1 MVTIDW
7 DALDDKNQEA
17 YLKFEKQLEELTEKY
32 KREDSERFKIIED
45 MVAQKE
51 KGIDWDLGM
60 RFNNKTG
67 EKIVDPAEK
76 EKGID
81 WDLRMCFNNKPG
93 EKIVDPAAVLLYEYC
108 LAGELITHQKVS
120 FEKMAKRL
128 LEEQDIIRLGN
139 PIPETD
145 DDDFLYG
152 QGLTD
157 KTAMPITS
165 RKYRIVF
172 PGGAQHLSNYK
183 DGKYRQALFMYEKG
197 KRTYYEAQM
206 DAEGKI
212 KKTENGEVEKTPKVK
227 GTTGTD
233 FYHVA
238 GGQTLLTHFR
248 QILFHELNHTLLDDF
263 INPGDEK
270 AIQYEYVGPDGVK
283 YRNYNIHNSYL
294 RLDPNALE
302 EEPEYFVIKDKNGN
316 ILLDSYKN
324 PSYFYEDENG
334 DVKPIDE
341 YHFPMSDPIKLE
353 EPICKSGCL
362 TTYEVTPEG
371 KEIIINRVE
380 EGFVEEMARAMV
392 MAIDK
397 DTQDLE
403 TELYSTETKIANTV
417 VKARDKSL
425 GVDGP
430 GSTHAVLLT
439 HSSVFKQELE
449 SVVVSKDKSVNR

>member
-7 DALDDKNQEA
+7 NDLDDKNQEA

-45 MVAQKE
+45 MVAQK
-51 KGIDWDLGM
+51 
-60 RFNNKTG
+60 
-67 EKIVDPAEK
+67 
-76 EKGID
+76 GID
-81 WDLRMCFNNKPG
+81 WDLRMCFNNKPE

-120 FEKMAKRL
+120 FEKMRKRL
-128 LEEQDIIRLGN
+128 LEEQDTIRLGN
-139 PIPETD
+139 PIRKT

-183 DGKYRQALFMYEKG
+183 DDKYRQALFMYEKG

-206 DAEGKI
+206 DAEGRI
-212 KKTENGEVEKTPKVK
+212 KKTENGEVEKTSKVK
-227 GTTGTD
+227 ETTGTD
-233 FYHVA
+233 FYNVA

-248 QILFHELNHTLLDDF
+248 QILFHELNHTLLDEF

-283 YRNYNIHNSYL
+283 YRNYDIHNSYL

>member
-7 DALDDKNQEA
+7 NALDDKNQEA

-45 MVAQKE
+45 MVAQK
-51 KGIDWDLGM
+51 
-60 RFNNKTG
+60 
-67 EKIVDPAEK
+67 
-76 EKGID
+76 GID
-81 WDLRMCFNNKPG
+81 WDLRMRFNNKPG

-128 LEEQDIIRLGN
+128 LEEQDTIRLGN
-139 PIPETD
+139 PIPGI

-197 KRTYYEAQM
+197 ERTYYEAQM
-206 DAEGKI
+206 GADGKI

-263 INPGDEK
+263 INPRDKK

-294 RLDPNALE
+294 RLDPNALK
-302 EEPEYFVIKDKNGN
+302 EEPKYFVIKDKDGN

-334 DVKPIDE
+334 DVKSIDE
-341 YHFPMSDPIKLE
+341 YHFPMSDPIELE

-397 DTQDLE
+397 DTQDLD
-403 TELYSTETKIANTV
+403 TELYSTETKIANIV

>member
-7 DALDDKNQEA
+7 NDLDDKNQEA

-45 MVAQKE
+45 MVAQKGVAQ
-51 KGIDWDLGM
+51 KG
-60 RFNNKTG
+60 
-67 EKIVDPAEK
+67 VAQ
-76 EKGID
+76 KGID

-120 FEKMAKRL
+120 FEKMRKRL
-128 LEEQDIIRLGN
+128 LEEQDTIRLGN
-139 PIPETD
+139 PIPET

-183 DGKYRQALFMYEKG
+183 GDKYRQALFMYEKG

-212 KKTENGEVEKTPKVK
+212 KKTENGEVEKTPKEI

-233 FYHVA
+233 FYNVA

-248 QILFHELNHTLLDDF
+248 QILFHELNHTLLDEF

-341 YHFPMSDPIKLE
+341 YHFPMSDPIKLK

>member
-1 MVTIDW
+1 
-7 DALDDKNQEA
+7 
-17 YLKFEKQLEELTEKY
+17 
-32 KREDSERFKIIED
+32 
-45 MVAQKE
+45 
-51 KGIDWDLGM
+51 
-60 RFNNKTG
+60 
-67 EKIVDPAEK
+67 
-76 EKGID
+76 
-81 WDLRMCFNNKPG
+81 
-93 EKIVDPAAVLLYEYC
+93 
-108 LAGELITHQKVS
+108 
-120 FEKMAKRL
+120 
-128 LEEQDIIRLGN
+128 
-139 PIPETD
+139 
-145 DDDFLYG
+145 
-152 QGLTD
+152 
-157 KTAMPITS
+157 MPITS

-183 DGKYRQALFMYEKG
+183 DDKYRQALFMYEKG

-206 DAEGKI
+206 DAEGRI
-212 KKTENGEVEKTPKVK
+212 KKTENGEVEKTSKVK
-227 GTTGTD
+227 ETTGTD
-233 FYHVA
+233 FYNVA

-248 QILFHELNHTLLDDF
+248 QILFHELNHTLLDEF

-283 YRNYNIHNSYL
+283 YRNYDIHNSYL